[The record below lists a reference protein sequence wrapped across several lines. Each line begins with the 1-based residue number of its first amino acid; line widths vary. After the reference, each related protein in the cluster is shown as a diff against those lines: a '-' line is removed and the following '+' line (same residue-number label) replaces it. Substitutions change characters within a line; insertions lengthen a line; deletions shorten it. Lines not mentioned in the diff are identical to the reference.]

1 MSEICD
7 YIPEHHNARIVRRVF
22 GKFESAVPATNF
34 ITTAAGSRITILS
47 ISAVSSAASTL
58 TIQGCDS
65 AGAANAS
72 CSSSDYI
79 GAGSTAVVTI
89 NLAANNPVNL
99 TPPEGLGLFNLP
111 DGNGMRITTAG
122 TTGTG
127 FFSISYI
134 VSKINSTLN
143 MV

>member
-22 GKFESAVPATNF
+22 GKFNTAIGGSVAVPA
-34 ITTAAGSRITILS
+34 AAGSRITILS
-47 ISAVSSAASTL
+47 ISALSSAASTL
-58 TIQGCDS
+58 IIQGCDS
-65 AGAANAS
+65 AGSPNAS

-79 GAGSTAVVTI
+79 GAGSTSVVTI
-89 NLAANNPVNL
+89 NLAANTPINL

-111 DGNGMRITTAG
+111 DANGMRITTGG
-122 TTGTG
+122 TAGTG